1 MEFSETQKLK
11 LWWLYILLGL
21 ESVVILCVS
30 FLGKQR
36 ITFDQLHE
44 MNYIPIIAVVAPL
57 VLVYTIN
64 NIAFKYE
71 INERG
76 IRYRYF
82 SLTGKYQ
89 FIPWTSIRHLY
100 IRKYDALGEYG
111 GWGVRYRLWF
121 KTRDKAYVFND
132 NSKGLQLELSNGKKV
147 LFSTNKLEELE
158 LFLFNFNSRHRI
170 PAMNNYG

>member
-1 MEFSETQKLK
+1 MEFTETQKLK
-11 LWWLYILLGL
+11 LWWLYILLGV
-21 ESVVILCVS
+21 ESVIILSVT

-36 ITFDQLHE
+36 ITFDDLRE
-44 MNYIPIIAVVAPL
+44 MNYVLILAVAAPM
-57 VLVYTIN
+57 VLVYIIN
-64 NIAFKYE
+64 NISFKYE

-76 IRYRYF
+76 IKYRYF

-111 GWGVRYRLWF
+111 GWGVRYGLWF
-121 KTRDKAYVFND
+121 KLRDKAYVFND
-132 NSKGLQLELSNGKKV
+132 NNKGLQLELSNGKKI
-147 LFSTNKLEELE
+147 LFSSNKLEELE

-170 PAMNNYG
+170 PAINNYG